1 MQTEK
6 IDFGRYGKAFQEGL
20 VQLILEDRSFAD
32 QITEVLDSPAGK
44 LILILQDKREVNE
57 EISLEEELK
66 KAILIERNK
75 QLNQFSSIY
84 FKKVE
89 INTIINEK

>member
-1 MQTEK
+1 MGSSTVDVNTVDVNTVGVSTVG
-6 IDFGRYGKAFQEGL
+6 IGVG
-20 VQLILEDRSFAD
+20 VSH
-32 QITEVLDSPAGK
+32 VCK

-89 INTIINEK
+89 INTTINEK